1 MAAMERDSMPLPP
14 MSEPTSEVR
23 PGHLYVV
30 ATPIGNLGDLSPR
43 ALKILDSVDLI
54 AAEDT
59 RVTGALLSHFG
70 VRNKMLALHDHNEA
84 EATGEVIA
92 ALRKDRSVALVS
104 DAGTPLLSDPGYAL
118 VREARALNLPV
129 IAVPGPSA
137 AMAALSISGLP
148 TDSFVFAGFLP
159 AREEARR
166 KRLHE
171 LAAEPRSVILYE
183 STHRIVETAAALAE
197 VLGDRRV
204 CLARELTKL
213 FEESHVGAARAL
225 PAWLRADENRQRG
238 EFVLVIEGADAT
250 AAGPREA
257 ERILKVLLKEL
268 GASKA
273 AKLASELTGLPRK
286 ELYAIAVKL
295 GGHEGVAERDLG
307 TDP

>member
-1 MAAMERDSMPLPP
+1 
-14 MSEPTSEVR
+14 MSDAPSEVR

-59 RVTGALLSHFG
+59 RTTGALLAHFG
-70 VRNKMLALHDHNEA
+70 VRKKMLSLHEHNEV
-84 EATGEVIA
+84 EATADVLDQ
-92 ALRKDRSVALVS
+92 LRKDRSVALVS
-104 DAGTPLLSDPGYAL
+104 DAGTPLVSDPGFSL
-118 VREARALNLPV
+118 VREARRTGLPV

-137 AMAALSISGLP
+137 VVAALSIAGLP

-166 KRLHE
+166 HRLQE
-171 LAAEPRSVILYE
+171 LATEPRTVVVYE
-183 STHRIVETAAALAE
+183 STHRILETVGALAD
-197 VLGDRRV
+197 VLGPERRV

-213 FEESHVGAARAL
+213 FEESHAASAKELLR
-225 PAWLRADENRQRG
+225 WLKADENRQRG
-238 EFVLVIEGADAT
+238 EFVLVIEGADAAV
-250 AAGPREA
+250 AAPREA

-273 AKLASELTGLPRK
+273 AKLAAELTGLPRK
-286 ELYAIAVKL
+286 ELYAIAVRL
-295 GGHEGVAERDLG
+295 GGHEAAVEE
-307 TDP
+307 P